1 MYSYFPDYYGSQL
14 PDRRFMYAILGTFR
28 GEMLAQMINDAR
40 KQRSVSQN
48 QEANDLIYVE
58 SKILTEIKSVMN
70 QKGNVIL
77 IINNISNKR

>member
-14 PDRRFMYAILGTFR
+14 LDRRFMYAVLGTFR

-40 KQRSVSQN
+40 KQSVSQN